1 MLTPQG
7 IAFATPFDLGDLE
20 NYRRFCLAA
29 GLDPVP
35 DGYGLLLVTDEAGD
49 KKTLV
54 TDDVEYVRAIVGA
67 TPEVLSGLELPQDKF
82 LVRDDW
88 PDSWA

>member
-1 MLTPQG
+1 M
-7 IAFATPFDLGDLE
+7 
-20 NYRRFCLAA
+20 
-29 GLDPVP
+29 
-35 DGYGLLLVTDEAGD
+35 TDEAGD